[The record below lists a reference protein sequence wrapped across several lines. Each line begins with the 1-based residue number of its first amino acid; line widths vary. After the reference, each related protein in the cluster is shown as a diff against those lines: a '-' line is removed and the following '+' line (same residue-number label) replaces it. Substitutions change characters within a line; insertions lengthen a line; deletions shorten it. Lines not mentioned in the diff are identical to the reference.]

1 MDEMKL
7 FFWRH
12 QVNIEDMNELVG
24 DMRKAPEL
32 LPNRF
37 EFYEMDPEEQ
47 RTDLLKRLN
56 KLSDIDRDKYFI
68 KFDPT
73 IGPSFNWWVDP
84 FQGLMP
90 GIGLHF
96 SMF

>member
-12 QVNIEDMNELVG
+12 QVNIEDMNSLIT
-24 DMRKAPEL
+24 DLRKSPEL

-37 EFYEMDPEEQ
+37 EFYEMDPDEQ

-56 KLSDIDRDKYFI
+56 KLSEIDREKYYH

-73 IGPSFNWWVDP
+73 TGPSFNWWVDT

-90 GIGLHF
+90 GIGLSF